1 MRNGTGIFVN
11 VDLMAVVQRHT
22 EFLLDGFLGFRKQ
35 TIAKIIIFDG
45 S

>member
-11 VDLMAVVQRHT
+11 VDLMAIVQRHT
-22 EFLLDGFLGFRKQ
+22 EFLLDGFFGFLKQ
-35 TIAKIIIFDG
+35 TIAKITVFDG